1 MVTVRRA
8 GREDLAS
15 ILDIYNQGI
24 EDRIATLEQD
34 SKDPGYMERW
44 FSAHTD
50 RYTVLVA
57 EIAGEVVGW
66 ADLHPYSHRCAYDGV
81 GELSV
86 YVRRDKRG
94 KGIGQALLGELEAFA
109 HANDFHKLVLGT
121 FPFNA
126 SGQGLYR
133 KMGFREVGVFK
144 NHGKLDGNWVDVMW
158 MEKLLASEND
168 EEM

>member
-1 MVTVRRA
+1 MVTVRFA
-8 GREDLAS
+8 TPEDLPS
-15 ILDIYNQGI
+15 ILTIYNQGI

-34 SKDPGYMERW
+34 PKDMAYITHW
-44 FSAHTD
+44 FAAHTG
-50 RYTVLVA
+50 RYRVFVA
-57 EIAGEVVGW
+57 ENQGSVVGW
-66 ADLHPYSHRCAYDGV
+66 ADLHPYSHRCAYAGV

-86 YVRRDKRG
+86 YVHREWRG
-94 KGIGQALLGELEAFA
+94 KGVGQALLRELEAFA
-109 HANDFHKLVLGT
+109 RENKFHKLVLGT

-158 MEKLLASEND
+158 MEKLLVEG
-168 EEM
+168 